1 VIRAIV
7 TGAARNIGAAIA
19 DRLAR
24 DGGAVAYVDILDEV
38 VQTAAAAR
46 TGGATAI
53 ARVADISD
61 ENAVDVL
68 VPALAEQLGGLNVLV
83 NCAGVGGSAD
93 PVADLAAADFR
104 ATLEVN
110 LVGAFLMARAFA
122 RRVNGIGGDGG
133 AGGGDGGGAIVNIGS
148 LFGQQG
154 VANSAAY
161 CASKGAIATLT
172 HTLAHEL
179 GPAGIRVNT
188 IAPGFIDTEMHFDE
202 LRERARRSDGSVEQ
216 ELADELRAV
225 ALGRLGTGEDIA
237 GVVAW
242 LASSDAGY
250 VTGQTIAVNGGVL
263 MS

>member
-1 VIRAIV
+1 MSHTVIRAIV

-38 VQTAAAAR
+38 VHTAEAAR
-46 TGGATAI
+46 ARGATAV
-53 ARVADISD
+53 ARVGDISD
-61 ENAVDVL
+61 ENAVDAL
-68 VPALAEQLGGLNVLV
+68 VPALAEQLGGINVLV
-83 NCAGVGGSAD
+83 NCAGIGGSAD
-93 PVADLAAADFR
+93 PVVELAAADFR

-122 RRVNGIGGDGG
+122 RHVKATD
-133 AGGGDGGGAIVNIGS
+133 GGAIVNIGS

-179 GPAGIRVNT
+179 GPAGVRVNT

-202 LRERARRSDGSVEQ
+202 LRQRARRNDGTVEQ
-216 ELADELRAV
+216 ELADELRHVPLA
-225 ALGRLGTGEDIA
+225 RLGTGADIA

-242 LASSDAGY
+242 LASADAAY